1 MRRFVIVTTV
11 ILGLAGAWAAAW
23 QWLAG
28 NMRVRVDQWAA
39 ERRAEGLTVAYE
51 GVAVTGFP
59 LHWRVLIDRPQMA
72 GAGPSAWNWQG
83 EAVEADLLPWSLRDV
98 PLRFP
103 GDQRFSAGGG
113 NVAETWI
120 ARAARPNGRAFID
133 DRGRL
138 DRFEFDFGDAT
149 LSRAGDAQPTQAER
163 LTGSAVLHRG
173 TAGDY
178 RADTFDLHLVLDNAT
193 LALAPVRLLGA
204 KVAHAELDLAFKG
217 RLSGGRLAE
226 AAAAWRDSGGTV
238 EVNRFAMKWG
248 PVDADGNGTLALD
261 AENRLL
267 GAFTARWRGYNET
280 IDALQALGE
289 IRPMQ
294 AAGVKIGLSA
304 MARQNGSGAGEI
316 QIPLAAQDGRL
327 FVAGFPLMALPPL
340 KFD

>member
-1 MRRFVIVTTV
+1 MRRFVVVAAIVLV
-11 ILGLAGAWAAAW
+11 LAGAWVAVW

-28 NMRVRVDQWAA
+28 NMHARVDQWAA
-39 ERRAEGLTVAYE
+39 ERRTEGLSVAYDR
-51 GVAVTGFP
+51 VAVTGFP
-59 LHWRVLIDRPQMA
+59 LRWRVTVDRPQMT

-83 EAVEADLLPWSLRDV
+83 DTVEADLLPWSLRDV

-120 ARAARPNGRAFID
+120 ARAARPEGRAFID

-149 LSRAGDAQPTQAER
+149 LARAGDAQPTQAER
-163 LTGSAVLHRG
+163 LAGSAALHRG
-173 TAGDY
+173 TSGDY

-193 LALAPVRLLGA
+193 LAQAPVRVLGA
-204 KVAHAELDLAFKG
+204 KVTHADLDLTFKG
-217 RLSGGRLAE
+217 RLTGGRLGE
-226 AAAAWRDSGGTV
+226 AAAAWRDSGGTI
-238 EVNRFAMKWG
+238 EVNRFAVKWG

-261 AENRLL
+261 DQNRLL

-316 QIPLAAQDGRL
+316 QIPLSAQDGKL
-327 FVAGFPLMALPPL
+327 YVAGFPLMALPPL
-340 KFD
+340 KFE